1 MTTGVLITVRAVP
14 QEVPDGV
21 AYADGTVD
29 EDAAPAPA
37 PADAGEEH
45 PLRRQPARHSD
56 PAARAVP
63 IHRRTGRFV
72 VT

>member
-14 QEVPDGV
+14 QDVPDGV
-21 AYADGTVD
+21 AYAEGTVD
-29 EDAAPAPA
+29 EDAAPA

-45 PLRRQPARHSD
+45 PLRRQPARHSG